1 MAIFNRFPFSNTHE
15 LNLDWILRQLKDLL
29 RRVKHLEESGGGGG
43 GGGTDDYNDLSN
55 KPSINGVTL
64 IGNKTTSQIGIT
76 IPAASSATPQP
87 LGTAAAGNSTDYARA
102 DHVHKKPTA
111 GELGITV
118 PSASTS
124 TPAMDGIGNA
134 GSSANYARGDHIHPT
149 DTTRA
154 SVTDLAGKAN
164 KITEVTVSTAG
175 AVTQAL
181 DAEKIYHFTSALT
194 SLTITLNAAGSGQL
208 AQYHFDFESG
218 STAPTVTLPETV
230 TMQGGTFTPE
240 ANKRY
245 ELDILNGYGL
255 AQSW

>member
-1 MAIFNRFPFSNTHE
+1 MALFNKFPFSNAHE

-29 RRVKHLEESGGGGG
+29 RRVKQLEESGGGGG

-64 IGNKTTSQIGIT
+64 IGNKNTSQIGIT
-76 IPAASSATPQP
+76 IPAASSATPRP
-87 LGTAAAGNSTDYARA
+87 LGTAAAGSSTDYARA

-111 GELGITV
+111 GDLGITV
-118 PSASTS
+118 PIASTS
-124 TPAMDGIGNA
+124 TPAMDGTGA
-134 GSSANYARGDHIHPT
+134 PGSSANYARGDHIHPT

-154 SVTDLAGKAN
+154 SVTDLAGKAD

-175 AVTQAL
+175 DVTQAL
-181 DAEKIYHFTSALT
+181 DAEKIYHFTGALT
-194 SLTITLNAAGSGQL
+194 SLTITLNAAGSGHL

-218 STAPTVTLPETV
+218 STAPTLTLPNTV
-230 TMQGGTFTPE
+230 IMPNGFQVG
-240 ANKRY
+240 ANKHY
-245 ELDILNGYGL
+245 EIDILDGYGV